1 MVHTAV
7 EVPSQTVRAMT
18 PGKHDQSAADPM
30 EVQQALL
37 RFADQFLMRMVLGVD
52 QLRRGTNV
60 LDPAELLRLKLAFG
74 TQTCTIASG
83 PNAVAN
89 LLDLTILVSVS
100 RRTLEEHWQPQVFGE
115 SARPM
120 LESCRQAETE
130 IWLLAARVLKPEQQA
145 ELRQAIEVWLQ
156 QNPTPD
162 SVMPT
167 RSLDLAIPVAAVS
180 KSRADKPDSVF
191 SLLRVDPLAGM
202 DPAVHEIAQTRMF
215 AERAVFVFQRMPLLL
230 RWQAELLTVDVVGVP
245 AMQQLVVNSAQ
256 LTSAVERF
264 AAIAEKLPGQVSTE
278 RAEILQ
284 ALEAQEEQ
292 VASLLSSGTRMSDSL
307 NTTITNFDRLMKRFG
322 VGETK
327 EGSSPRT
334 NAEPFRIQDY
344 GQTAVQF
351 EAMARQLTELLDRF
365 DQALGPTNL
374 AQLST
379 QVGPVVQQAQAHGKA
394 LVDYAFWRGLFLV
407 VSVLVAALVYRFLT
421 AKMAATSS
429 KSSIQ

>member
-1 MVHTAV
+1 
-7 EVPSQTVRAMT
+7 
-18 PGKHDQSAADPM
+18 
-30 EVQQALL
+30 
-37 RFADQFLMRMVLGVD
+37 MVLGVD
-52 QLRRGTNV
+52 QLRRGTEV
-60 LDPAELLRLKLAFG
+60 LDPAGSLLLKTAFG
-74 TQTCTIASG
+74 TEICTIASG
-83 PNAVAN
+83 PNAIAN
-89 LLDLTILVSVS
+89 LLDLTIRVSVS
-100 RRTLEEHWQPQVFGE
+100 RRTVEEHWQPQAFGE

-120 LESCRQAETE
+120 LDSCRQAETDL
-130 IWLLAARVLKPEQQA
+130 WQLAGRMLKPEQQV
-145 ELRQAIEVWLQ
+145 ELRQAIEVWFQ
-156 QNPTPD
+156 QNPTPE
-162 SVMPT
+162 SEMPT
-167 RSLDLAIPVAAVS
+167 RSLDFASRMAAVS
-180 KSRADKPDSVF
+180 KTRADRPDSVF
-191 SLLRVDPLAGM
+191 SLLKVDPLAGM
-202 DPAVHEIAQTRMF
+202 DPAVHEITQTRLF
-215 AERAVFVFQRMPLLL
+215 AERALFVFQRMPVLL
-230 RWQAELLTVDVVGVP
+230 RWQAQLLTVDVVGMP
-245 AMQQLVVNSAQ
+245 ALQQLVVNSTQ

-292 VASLLSSGTRMSDSL
+292 VASLLGSGTRMSDSL
-307 NTTITNFDRLMKRFG
+307 NTTITTFDSLMKRFG

-327 EGSSPRT
+327 EGSLPLT

-344 GQTAVQF
+344 GQTAVQL

-407 VSVLVAALVYRFLT
+407 LTVLVAALVYRFLT
-421 AKMAATSS
+421 AKMTTTTS